1 MKNKIINVNRSNLQK
16 INNMNSNNTNL
27 IFIVINEKNQMKLK
41 WHPQYALIE
50 SNINAKFE
58 SNLKNM
64 KSEFISELDKI
75 SSKRGIRWQAT
86 RTAEQ
91 NTIINDLFR
100 NVILCRTVQ
109 DEIVKDKQ
117 NIILTDVDEVIYF
130 FSKRNSIKLKLYF
143 MLRTFKN
150 IIRII
155 YSMINFVYFFCTC
168 KITSYFLPD
177 VKTDVVI
184 HTFIDQT
191 KNLNAQYK
199 EIYFPKIKAY
209 YETNN
214 ISVSHLIG
222 NTGRFPYKRFRILN
236 SQGYKIFN
244 EYRNYNVFDLFG
256 ALINY
261 FVLYMVKTS
270 KFTIQGENMSRIFNF
285 SHKKEGMDFGVLNA
299 LLRYKLLI
307 KIEKKSNEPRLL
319 LLEHEGMIFEKM
331 ITAGLRKTK
340 LKTKIFGYQHMPIFE
355 NMLCNFY
362 SKYQVEQNLMPDKII
377 CSGKFY
383 YGLYLKNGTPLEKL
397 EVGPA
402 LRYQYLLNTRN
413 TVLPFANKILVNL
426 PLDLHDCLFLIRMIK
441 RCGLDRTYSIG
452 FKLHPKFDS
461 GLILNE
467 LKSIVCSLETE
478 PLVELF
484 DRYQV
489 VVSMNSG
496 SLLDAALLGKLVI
509 KINRKFRV
517 DLDPLFANKELRFEI
532 SSDDEL
538 IHIINNFVLFG
549 YRDKLAPSDLKL
561 LYFNY
566 TSSTSLEVFLP

>member
-1 MKNKIINVNRSNLQK
+1 MKNKIIKVNRNILEK
-16 INNMNSNNTNL
+16 IHNIDSNNTNL

-109 DEIVKDKQ
+109 DEIVKNKQ
-117 NIILTDVDEVIYF
+117 NIIVTDVDEVVHF
-130 FSKRNSIKLKLYF
+130 FSKRNSIKIKLYF
-143 MLRTFKN
+143 MFQTFKN

-155 YSMINFVYFFCTC
+155 YSMINFVYFFCSC
-168 KITSYFLPD
+168 KITSYFLPN

-184 HTFIDQT
+184 HTFLDQT
-191 KNLNAQYK
+191 KNLNTQYI
-199 EIYFPKIKAY
+199 EIYFPKIQAY

-222 NTGRFPYKRFRILN
+222 NTGRFPYKRFKLLN

-261 FVLYMVKTS
+261 FVLYMMKTS
-270 KFTIQGENMSRIFNF
+270 KFTIEGKNMSKIFNF

-299 LLRYKLLI
+299 LLRYKLFI
-307 KIEKKSNEPRLL
+307 KIEKKSSEPRLL

-355 NMLCNFY
+355 NMICSFY
-362 SKYQVEQNLMPDKII
+362 SKYQLEQNLMPDKII
-377 CSGKFY
+377 CSGRFY
-383 YGLYLKNGTPLEKL
+383 YGLYLKNGTPPEKL

-402 LRYQYLLNTRN
+402 LRYQYLLNARN
-413 TVLPFANKILVNL
+413 SVLPFANKILVNL

-461 GLILNE
+461 DVLVNE
-467 LKSIVCSLETE
+467 LKNIVSILETE
-478 PLVELF
+478 SLVQLF

-489 VVSMNSG
+489 VISMNSG
-496 SLLDAALLGKLVI
+496 SLLDAALSGKYVI
-509 KINRKFRV
+509 NIKRKFRIN
-517 DLDPLFANKELRFEI
+517 LDPLFANKELRSDI
-532 SSDDEL
+532 SSDEEL
-538 IHIINNFVLFG
+538 INRMNYYASSENLG
-549 YRDKLAPSDLKL
+549 ELAARDLKF
-561 LYFNY
+561 LYFNN
-566 TSSTSLEVFLP
+566 TDSISLKVFLP